1 MKNGNWIPISRFFTK
16 HLPRDRP
23 YTKLEAAYCLQL
35 DYAAVKPVT
44 ISGYAKLWQWSIGK
58 VYRFFEEMNVKI
70 KYPEDTK
77 NIQNQNGM
85 ITNMITERNRN
96 DNGMIRLI
104 ENSYLQDETERN
116 RNDNGMITERS
127 RTATINTRIINK
139 KKNIKK
145 RDIRARE
152 FIPPSE
158 NDVISYFIENGYS
171 EETAHKAF
179 AYYDTAGWKDSRG
192 KQVNN
197 WKQKMIAVWFKDEN
211 NRTRTTVDDIHLK
224 NIRAFSDAKQMLFGK
239 QEVKSESE

>member
-85 ITNMITERNRN
+85 ITNMI
-96 DNGMIRLI
+96 
-104 ENSYLQDETERN
+104 TERN